1 MKRGILTA
9 VIVIGIIGLIA
20 WVLTSNKKENEA
32 KTAVVS
38 QSGGAVVV
46 KTIAAKK
53 ESLNLD
59 FTANGNFTPR
69 QDLSLLAETNGRV
82 TQILVEEG
90 SRVSKGQTLV
100 KVDPEYASLD
110 LQSAESSYQKL
121 KTDMERYQ
129 SSYETGGVT
138 KAQLDEITHNLRLAE
153 TQVRQA
159 RRRVQDAFI
168 TSPIS
173 GIVNKR
179 HVEMGAFVSPGT
191 PLFDIVDVS
200 KLKLEV
206 SANESQV
213 VNIRKGDKV
222 TITSSVF
229 PGQEF
234 TGTVSF
240 IAAKSDNT
248 LNYPIEIEVNNP
260 GDNSLRAGMYATA
273 KFQFPTQE
281 PQIIIPRSSFVG
293 GVNSNQVFVLAQD
306 STAKIQEVV
315 PGRILGEQV
324 EIRSGLE
331 EGQTVITSGQ
341 INLVDG
347 TKVSPQS

>member
-1 MKRGILTA
+1 ISSP
-9 VIVIGIIGLIA
+9 
-20 WVLTSNKKENEA
+20 TS
-32 KTAVVS
+32 
-38 QSGGAVVV
+38 
-46 KTIAAKK
+46 
-53 ESLNLD
+53 
-59 FTANGNFTPR
+59 
-69 QDLSLLAETNGRV
+69 
-82 TQILVEEG
+82 G
-90 SRVSKGQTLV
+90 S
-100 KVDPEYASLD
+100 
-110 LQSAESSYQKL
+110 
-121 KTDMERYQ
+121 
-129 SSYETGGVT
+129 
-138 KAQLDEITHNLRLAE
+138 
-153 TQVRQA
+153 
-159 RRRVQDAFI
+159 
-168 TSPIS
+168 
-173 GIVNKR
+173 VNKR
-179 HVEMGAFVSPGT
+179 HIEMGAFVSTGT
-191 PLFDIVDVS
+191 SLCDIVDVY

-206 SANESQV
+206 TANESQV